1 MTFNKIIPAAKISS
15 LMKDIEWKSFLG
27 RNPRRLVLP
36 VTGILIVI
44 IAVLFGFLP
53 VLNNIKAKKKS
64 IEINEVRLKELA
76 SLSKRY
82 KEIKEFNS
90 EIDRKISSKG
100 TRFELLSFLEEVA
113 KRTDIS
119 GKISSMQ
126 PSEGDPREF
135 TVSIVLKDISMEELV
150 DYLYEIIYSDKVV
163 SVRKMHLKVQERGTR
178 TLEASLVISTLKS
191 PHGPSSP

>member
-1 MTFNKIIPAAKISS
+1 MTFKRLPAIKISS

-27 RNPRRLVLP
+27 RNPRRFLLP
-36 VTGILIVI
+36 VAGILMLTL
-44 IAVLFGFLP
+44 AVLFGFLP
-53 VLNNIKAKKKS
+53 VINNIRSKKES

-82 KEIKEFNS
+82 REIKEFNS
-90 EIDRKISSKG
+90 EIDRKISNKG
-100 TRFELLSFLEEVA
+100 ARFELLSFLEEVA
-113 KRTDIS
+113 KRTGIS
-119 GKISSMQ
+119 GKIASMQ
-126 PSEGDPREF
+126 PSEGDPLEF
-135 TVSIVLKDISMEELV
+135 TVSVVLKDLSMEELV

-191 PHGPSSP
+191 PHSPSSS

>member
-1 MTFNKIIPAAKISS
+1 
-15 LMKDIEWKSFLG
+15 MKDIEWKSLLG

-36 VTGILIVI
+36 FAGVLILIV
-44 IAVLFGFLP
+44 AVLFGLLP
-53 VLNNIKAKKKS
+53 VLNNIKAKKQS

-82 KEIKEFNS
+82 REIKEFNS

-113 KRTDIS
+113 RRMDIS
-119 GKISSMQ
+119 GKIASMK

-135 TVSIVLKDISMEELV
+135 TVSVVLKDLSMEELV

-163 SVRKMHLKVQERGTR
+163 SVRKMHLKVQERGAR